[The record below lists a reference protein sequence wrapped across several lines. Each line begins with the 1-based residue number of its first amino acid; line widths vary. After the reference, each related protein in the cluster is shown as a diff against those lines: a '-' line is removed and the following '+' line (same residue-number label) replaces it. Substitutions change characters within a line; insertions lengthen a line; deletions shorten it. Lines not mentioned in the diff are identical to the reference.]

1 MKFYCIIPATK
12 DKEGVCVLPTMQEP
26 EILNLEQRLLLS
38 TIEQIRY
45 EDSHKLFRKH
55 IKVDLPKFPT
65 SCDRVAHFD
74 GILKYQYKRGSEWID
89 CSEEIYEY
97 LLAKFHDDSSLRKFI
112 VPQSEEKRR
121 PVYTDTEFP
130 GYKIDMGGVKESLGS
145 LLKFEE
151 PLLTKC
157 LESVGYWACHLVK
170 KTLES
175 KEKDVPSVPDGEVW
189 SVRVQLTQSHGK
201 KDLVLDFDHKPTE
214 CEIEQDVDHWA
225 KQMGLGQR
233 NGYSA
238 KWGDP
243 VKTSEKDALPSLNR
257 KSDQGTEAGKQNPV
271 EQKDE
276 PKRKGKRITL
286 CGSTKFKR
294 EFDAINKQ
302 LTLEGNVVYSV
313 CAFGHAD
320 KIEWTKEQKEL
331 LDEVHKRK
339 IDNSDAIFVIDV
351 DGYIGNSTHSE
362 IEYAAYHNK
371 TIRYLS
377 DFPDLKMICD
387 YATLSLPPKVE
398 PQPKT
403 YTESEVREAFSE
415 GYEAAM
421 HHEEFSKAWKEFKK
435 DLH

>member
-1 MKFYCIIPATK
+1 MKYYCIEPATK
-12 DKEGVCVLPTMQEP
+12 DKPGGCVLPTMQEP
-26 EILNLEQRLLLS
+26 QNSAEYYSALSFQQEIEADERLSKWGQHLR
-38 TIEQIRY
+38 TIE
-45 EDSHKLFRKH
+45 
-55 IKVDLPKFPT
+55 KFPT
-65 SCDRVAHFD
+65 SCDRVGWFSGELEWQVWNSVQGVWVRD
-74 GILKYQYKRGSEWID
+74 GALNNPGG
-89 CSEEIYEY
+89 
-97 LLAKFHDDSSLRKFI
+97 LLSTRRKFI